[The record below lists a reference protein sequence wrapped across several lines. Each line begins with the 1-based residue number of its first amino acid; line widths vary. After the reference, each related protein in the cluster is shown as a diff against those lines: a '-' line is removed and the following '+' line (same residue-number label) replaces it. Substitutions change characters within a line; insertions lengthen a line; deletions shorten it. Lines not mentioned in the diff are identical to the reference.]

1 MIPMTEQHH
10 PVKILFRF
18 HSDLLEQEVK
28 EIIRGETVNIE
39 MGQYRITDIP
49 FYTPGIATGDIVN
62 AVYDDEEENLVY
74 LETLSPSGNSTIWIV
89 ITDDETSI
97 EEIQE
102 IFLSLDCDSEEVS
115 ERFFAME
122 VKASTSYYR
131 VRDKLIELKSE
142 GTIDF
147 AEPCIST
154 LHQH

>member
-1 MIPMTEQHH
+1 MTEQHH

-18 HSDLLEQEVK
+18 HSDLLEQEVE

-39 MGQYRITDIP
+39 LGQYRITDIP

-62 AVYDDEEENLVY
+62 AVYDDEEENLVFQ
-74 LETLSPSGNSTIWIV
+74 ETLSPSGNSIVWIV
-89 ITDDETSI
+89 ITDEETSI

-122 VKASTSYYR
+122 VKATTSYFR
-131 VRDKLIELKSE
+131 VRDKLIELKSD

-147 AEPCIST
+147 AEACVSL
-154 LHQH
+154 LHQP